1 MISSLFANKIFVM
14 SGSNKERKPECDFG
28 QFSALDIRIGTVLD
42 AQPSPGAHIPAYRL
56 EIDFGPLG
64 VLVSSA
70 RITGLYAPE
79 DLIGTQVTAVVNFP
93 PRQVASV
100 RSQCLVLGAV
110 GDPGGVVLLRPERPA
125 APGTP
130 VA

>member
-1 MISSLFANKIFVM
+1 M
-14 SGSNKERKPECDFG
+14 SGTIEERKPECSIE
-28 QFSALDIRIGTVLD
+28 QFLALDIRIGTVLG
-42 AQPSPGAHIPAYRL
+42 AQPSPGAHVPAYRL

-64 VLVSSA
+64 VLTSSA

-79 DLIGTQVTAVVNFP
+79 DLIGVQVTAVVNFL

-110 GDPGGVVLLRPERPA
+110 GDPRGVVLLRPERPV

>member
-1 MISSLFANKIFVM
+1 MISFLFANKIFFM
-14 SGSNKERKPECDFG
+14 SGTSGQLKPECTYD
-28 QFSALDIRIGTVLD
+28 QFSALDIRIGTILD
-42 AQPSPGAHIPAYRL
+42 ARPSPGAHVPAYRL

-70 RITGLYAPE
+70 RITGLYTPE
-79 DLIGTQVTAVVNFP
+79 DLIGVQVTAVVNFP
-93 PRQVASV
+93 SRQVASV

-110 GDPGGVVLLRPERPA
+110 GDPRGVVLLRPERPA